1 MTGGRGTP
9 VYAAPEAWLGFPIT
23 HKCDVYSF
31 GMLLFEIIGRRRN
44 LDINIQD
51 SQDWFPRWVWKKF
64 EPGELRELM
73 VVCGIEE
80 KDKERAERMVKV
92 ALWCVQYKPE
102 ARPLMSVVVRMLE
115 GAAEIPRPSV
125 NPFRNLMPGT
135 LHPNK
140 PVGSAFH
147 SERTSA
153 SGSISFQT
161 VTEFSVMHATAFM
174 TKYEI
179 DIVCT

>member
-1 MTGGRGTP
+1 
-9 VYAAPEAWLGFPIT
+9 
-23 HKCDVYSF
+23 
-31 GMLLFEIIGRRRN
+31 
-44 LDINIQD
+44 
-51 SQDWFPRWVWKKF
+51 
-64 EPGELRELM
+64 M

-80 KDKERAERMVKV
+80 KDKERAERMVKI

-115 GAAEIPRPSV
+115 GAVEIPRPSV
-125 NPFRNLMPGT
+125 NPFQNLKPGT

-161 VTEFSVMHATAFM
+161 VTEFSVVHATPFM
-174 TKYEI
+174 TKYDI